1 MEAYRVEHE
10 PLEPPSGR
18 LLLSE
23 GRALIE
29 FGALIGA
36 YPLLRTLPEGDG
48 HPVLIFPGFVASDVS
63 TAPLRAFLRSH
74 NYAAHGWNL
83 GRNLGLRPGLNDAKL
98 ARLKELHRQYGRKVS
113 LVGWSLGGIFA
124 RELAKRVPDDI
135 RMVITLGSPFKG
147 HPKATHVAD
156 LYELLSGH
164 TIDEARARYELAEP
178 PPVPTTAIFSRTD
191 GIVAWQNCV
200 EHPGPQTE
208 NIEVRSS
215 HIGMG
220 LHPAALY
227 AVADRLAQPE
237 GTWKPFDR
245 SGLRSLFYPAESG
258 PPRTPHH

>member
-1 MEAYRVEHE
+1 MEHE

-23 GRALIE
+23 GRALVE

-48 HPVLIFPGFVASDVS
+48 HPVLIFPGFVATDVS

-74 NYAAHGWNL
+74 NYQAHGWNL
-83 GRNLGLRPGLNDAKL
+83 GRNLGLKPGLNDAKL

-113 LVGWSLGGIFA
+113 LVGWSLGGIYA

-135 RMVITLGSPFKG
+135 RMVITLGSPFRG
-147 HPKATHVAD
+147 HPKATHVSE

-164 TIDEARARYELAEP
+164 TIDEARARFELAVP

-200 EHPGPQTE
+200 EAPGPQTE
-208 NIEVRSS
+208 NIEIRSS

-220 LHPAALY
+220 HHPAALY
-227 AVADRLAQPE
+227 AIADRLAQPE

-258 PPRTPHH
+258 PARVTQH